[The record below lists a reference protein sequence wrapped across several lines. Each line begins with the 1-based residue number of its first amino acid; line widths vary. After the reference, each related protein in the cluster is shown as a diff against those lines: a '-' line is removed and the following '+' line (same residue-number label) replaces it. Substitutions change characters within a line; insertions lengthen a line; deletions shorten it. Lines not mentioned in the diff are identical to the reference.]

1 MLCGV
6 VAAVQPPP
14 DLQVAANA
22 IEDHYGPGVSW
33 GKGLHNNGAGAF
45 VINGAFVYCA
55 EPWIPSG
62 PLVPAFASTAEI
74 PGNTAYEI
82 SLAATSGEP
91 VRQIS
96 YLMTRY
102 GETSDNVQAAAVAL
116 AIWEIRGA
124 GGRGDDGY
132 ATVLSRV
139 HARVGAEVVALA
151 ERLRSEAAG
160 WTAAIAAG
168 TAEDAP
174 NIALT
179 AEQPYRGTVTVP
191 VGTLTLHIANGVFAD
206 GTTSR
211 SWGGVG
217 APPGTSLTWQGR
229 PPADGGWDRYY
240 RVSFSGTYLEIPSTV
255 KWGDGGANQSTV
267 APEQPQVKPL
277 RAAYADVDTTWAPEV
292 SSIVSS
298 KFVSIGE
305 PHSDDVI
312 FAAAPASP
320 GVSGDWRWRVTAD
333 GTREWMPVKAR
344 VTAYGPFLTDPA
356 LSPSPEA
363 PVGAPIAAQASFTTD
378 TARDHS
384 TAQRYSFVFE
394 EPIVEQGYY
403 TYKWD
408 VDANDQDPAVAGED
422 CVEPNASS
430 GCRVLPKNYFFSDG
444 FGAAHETQVGKM
456 EQTFS
461 TKLSTREVGLDE
473 SFTDTITLPDMQNWL
488 RDDAGSR
495 LPLTLTGIAYLASGT
510 ELAQSAEV
518 PGDAQQLATVRVT
531 TDPQLNGQQLVSE
544 AITIPVSTR
553 RDLTHVTMRWCIV
566 DEDQDP
572 RARGFWEERCDDFGL
587 PDESAKIVHPSVRTE
602 AKPLA
607 STDEPLTDTAVVNG
621 RVPAHTSLVFELFK
635 KPAVGDL
642 KRDADGN
649 ATSERW
655 QQHEFDAL
663 ADAPVCVDENRAA
676 RTEAVSV
683 DPRLGE
689 ESRYVSPE
697 VRVTENGTYWWVES
711 LIHFDPD
718 SGSETVLLSGICGLT
733 NETTQVADPKTPPPA
748 PEPTPLA
755 LAATGSE
762 SARDSLTWGAAGIAG
777 LLVAAA
783 AVVLLVRWRRWRAVH
798 PEVTQVRDCEG

>member
-1 MLCGV
+1 MFTEDFAKSAAARESTGGQLQWSVPWALSPDSPIWAVKDPV
-6 VAAVQPPP
+6 VDRLAEEYV
-14 DLQVAANA
+14 DLQVAHEHQLVTALEKLVDTMAGLPEVATQRPPQVLGRLEQADGTPAARVQVALEVAGMSTADARASSA
-22 IEDHYGPGVSW
+22 ITTADGS
-33 GKGLHNNGAGAF
+33 F
-45 VINGAFVYCA
+45 VLTV
-55 EPWIPSG
+55 
-62 PLVPAFASTAEI
+62 PLVA
-74 PGNTAYEI
+74 
-82 SLAATSGEP
+82 
-91 VRQIS
+91 RH
-96 YLMTRY
+96 
-102 GETSDNVQAAAVAL
+102 SDTAVAL
-116 AIWEIRGA
+116 VVTSGTGVLRVEDALPEIRPSGVLPTT
-124 GGRGDDGY
+124 RLDG
-132 ATVLSRV
+132 
-139 HARVGAEVVALA
+139 
-151 ERLRSEAAG
+151 AAG
-160 WTAAIAAG
+160 PLPTDLVAALQQVTDAAPTAG
-168 TAEDAP
+168 
-174 NIALT
+174 
-179 AEQPYRGTVTVP
+179 P
-191 VGTLTLHIANGVFAD
+191 V
-206 GTTSR
+206 
-211 SWGGVG
+211 
-217 APPGTSLTWQGR
+217 
-229 PPADGGWDRYY
+229 
-240 RVSFSGTYLEIPSTV
+240 
-255 KWGDGGANQSTV
+255 
-267 APEQPQVKPL
+267 
-277 RAAYADVDTTWAPEV
+277 
-292 SSIVSS
+292 
-298 KFVSIGE
+298 E
-305 PHSDDVI
+305 PHSTPTIAVGEDECQLVFRKDSSSDR
-312 FAAAPASP
+312 FPY
-320 GVSGDWRWRVTAD
+320 GVLFR
-333 GTREWMPVKAR
+333 
-344 VTAYGPFLTDPA
+344 LTDPA

-461 TKLSTREVGLDE
+461 TKLSTHEVGLDE

-531 TDPQLNGQQLVSE
+531 TDPHLNGQQLVSE
-544 AITIPVSTR
+544 AIAIPVSTR

-649 ATSERW
+649 TTSERW

-663 ADAPVCVDENRAA
+663 ADAPVCVDENRVA

-683 DPRLGE
+683 DPGLGE